1 MLLLVGA
8 SEPLGAQRRIEVLG
22 VSTPV
27 VPIVSFSVEAIRVLV
42 SLLPREGG
50 EGATVAVAVL
60 WLVGVGLRRPLG
72 ILLLLLASI
81 EVALSKLL
89 KHLKLGQ
96 WLLLH
101 VVLCPG
107 VAYLRCKVRSSR
119 IIS

>member
-60 WLVGVGLRRPLG
+60 RLVGVGLRRPLG
-72 ILLLLLASI
+72 ILLLLPSI

-107 VAYLRCKVRSSR
+107 VAYLPCKVRSSR

>member
-8 SEPLGAQRRIEVLG
+8 SEPLGAQRRVEVLG

-27 VPIVSFSVEAIRVLV
+27 VPIVRFSVEASRILV

-50 EGATVAVAVL
+50 VGATVAVAVL
-60 WLVGVGLRRPLG
+60 WLVCREGLRRALG
-72 ILLLLLASI
+72 ILLLPSI

-89 KHLKLGQ
+89 KYLKLGQ
-96 WLLLH
+96 RLLLH
-101 VVLCPG
+101 MVLCPG
-107 VAYLRCKVRSSR
+107 VAYLPCKVRSSR

>member
-27 VPIVSFSVEAIRVLV
+27 VPIVRFSVEAIRVLV
-42 SLLPREGG
+42 SLLPREGVT
-50 EGATVAVAVL
+50 TVAVAVL
-60 WLVGVGLRRPLG
+60 WLVGVGLHRPLG
-72 ILLLLLASI
+72 ILLLLLPSI
-81 EVALSKLL
+81 EVTLSKLL

-107 VAYLRCKVRSSR
+107 VAYLPCKVRSSR

>member
-27 VPIVSFSVEAIRVLV
+27 VPIVRFSVEAIRVLV
-42 SLLPREGG
+42 SLLPREGVT
-50 EGATVAVAVL
+50 TVAVAVL
-60 WLVGVGLRRPLG
+60 WLVGVGLHRPLG
-72 ILLLLLASI
+72 ILLLPSI

-107 VAYLRCKVRSSR
+107 VAYLPCKVRSSR